1 MDQGRNGLA
10 MITAFTRNTALAAAP
25 ATDASDAHPSSSS
38 AWKLRRA
45 GGGAVSLA
53 AGAQV

>member
-10 MITAFTRNTALAAAP
+10 MITAFTRNEALAA
-25 ATDASDAHPSSSS
+25 DAAADAADAQPSSGS

-45 GGGAVSLA
+45 GGGAVGLA
-53 AGAQV
+53 AAAQA